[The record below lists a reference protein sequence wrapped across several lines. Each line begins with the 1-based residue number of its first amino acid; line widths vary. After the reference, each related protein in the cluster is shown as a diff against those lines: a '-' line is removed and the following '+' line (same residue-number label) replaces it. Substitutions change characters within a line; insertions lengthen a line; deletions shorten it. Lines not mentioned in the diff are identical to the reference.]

1 MEVVLKKTK
10 ITKSI
15 LDQSLFCHIANIP
28 NLTPLGWV
36 MKKTINGYKKR
47 ILLYNVLTE
56 QLFLTA
62 EFSSIKIEK
71 SNDYSLGDKSY
82 YLARYAPSMI
92 TQVSSCMLEEDA
104 KILQRKIEATI
115 GEANRLGQIY
125 Y

>member
-28 NLTPLGWV
+28 NSTPLGWV
-36 MKKTINGYKKR
+36 MKKTINGYRKR

-62 EFSSIKIEK
+62 EFSIKVEK
-71 SNDYSLGDKSY
+71 NNDMDLGDKSY
-82 YLARYAPSMI
+82 YLAGYAPNMI
-92 TQVSSCMLEEDA
+92 TQISSCMLEEDA